1 MHCVSKNSVRNQELG
16 VRSQE
21 SGVTELRTLNSKLA
35 FIDTHCHLE
44 MTEFDED
51 RDKVI
56 QRARD
61 AGIEAVITVGSDL
74 KGNIG
79 SLRLSEKY
87 DFIYSSV
94 GIHPHDAKDFTEEIY
109 KQLKEW
115 GTNPLTPFTK
125 GGQGGLTR
133 HSSLVTRH

>member
-1 MHCVSKNSVRNQELG
+1 M
-16 VRSQE
+16 
-21 SGVTELRTLNSKLA
+21 
-35 FIDTHCHLE
+35 E

-56 QRARD
+56 QRARE
-61 AGIEAVITVGSDL
+61 AGVEAVITVGSDL

-94 GIHPHDAKDFTEEIY
+94 GIHPHDAKDFTEEVYQQI
-109 KQLKEW
+109 KTWATRCRIQDTRCRMQDKELK
-115 GTNPLTPFTK
+115 TMN
-125 GGQGGLTR
+125 
-133 HSSLVTRH
+133 HAS

>member
-1 MHCVSKNSVRNQELG
+1 MHCVSRNSVRNQELG

-21 SGVTELRTLNSKLA
+21 SGVSELRTLNSKLA

-79 SLRLSEKY
+79 SLKLSEKY

-94 GIHPHDAKDFTEEIY
+94 GIHPHDAKDFTEEVY
-109 KQLKEW
+109 KKVRGWASEYRIQ
-115 GTNPLTPFTK
+115 NTPP
-125 GGQGGLTR
+125 
-133 HSSLVTRH
+133 

>member
-1 MHCVSKNSVRNQELG
+1 
-16 VRSQE
+16 
-21 SGVTELRTLNSKLA
+21 
-35 FIDTHCHLE
+35 

-109 KQLKEW
+109 KQMKEM
-115 GTNPLTPFTK
+115 GNAM
-125 GGQGGLTR
+125 QDTR
-133 HSSLVTRH
+133 YKIQDAG